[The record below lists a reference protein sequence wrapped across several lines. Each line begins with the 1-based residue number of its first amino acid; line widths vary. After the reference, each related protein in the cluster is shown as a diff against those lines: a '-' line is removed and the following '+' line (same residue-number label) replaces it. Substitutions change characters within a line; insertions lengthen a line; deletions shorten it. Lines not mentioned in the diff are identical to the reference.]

1 MKIVNMPR
9 FIVFLIIVMFLIS
22 FCTSLLTKTVFS
34 ASPIEYDKV
43 VVAQGD
49 TIWSIASNL
58 GGDINRNVYEIKKIN
73 NIDNSIIYVGQ
84 ELLVPVV
91 LENV

>member
-1 MKIVNMPR
+1 MKIVNMPK

-34 ASPIEYDKV
+34 ASPVEYDTV
-43 VVAQGD
+43 VVSKGD

-58 GGDINRNVYEIKKIN
+58 GGDINRNVYEIKKLN
-73 NIDNSIIYVGQ
+73 NIDNSIIFVGQ
-84 ELLVPVV
+84 KLLVPVSTQSV
-91 LENV
+91 